1 MARSAGRSARDPPV
15 TRRRF
20 YHLEAITDIPIGGE
34 KAEAWLEDVRAAAK
48 ARGFSVEIVWGA
60 VCEYCGG
67 PLSEPGDSEDH
78 KCLPSFRDGE
88 WTMMGL
94 RAREFPL
101 HLGQACAEPAMLR
114 AIRAEAALAAVQA
127 VLDQF
132 YAPLPHRPVL
142 DVLTAKE
149 AGETWQPKGDLD
161 PQPPDPPRLPL
172 GPGPKPRR
180 RKIPA

>member
-1 MARSAGRSARDPPV
+1 MS
-15 TRRRF
+15 RRRF

-34 KAEAWLEDVRAAAK
+34 KAEAWLEEVLAAAK
-48 ARGFSVEIVWGA
+48 ARGFSTEIVWGA
-60 VCEYCGG
+60 VCEDCGG
-67 PLSEPGDSEDH
+67 PLPEPEDSEAH

-88 WTMMGL
+88 WTTMGL
-94 RAREFPL
+94 RARRTLDPNEGGTP
-101 HLGQACAEPAMLR
+101 EPAMLR
-114 AIRAEAALAAVQA
+114 AIRAEAALTAVQA
-127 VLDQF
+127 ALDQF
-132 YAPLPHRPVL
+132 HSPLPHRPVL
-142 DVLTAKE
+142 DVLTARE